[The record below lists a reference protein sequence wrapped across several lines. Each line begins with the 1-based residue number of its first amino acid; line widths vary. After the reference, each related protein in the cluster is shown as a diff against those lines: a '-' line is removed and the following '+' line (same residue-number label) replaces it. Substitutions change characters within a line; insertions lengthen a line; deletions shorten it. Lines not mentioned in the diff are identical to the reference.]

1 MRFFRQTDADMTQ
14 GPISGQLVRFA
25 IPMAI
30 GLLFQQLYNTVDT
43 VVVGQFVGKEALA
56 AVGSTSSIINTLV
69 GFSAGLSTGSSV
81 VISQCYGAHNDRD
94 LRTAV
99 HTTVGVTF
107 VLSLIF
113 TALGMVLVDPLL
125 RLMSTPQDVFPEAQ
139 TYLRIYFSG
148 LMGLLFYN
156 MGSGVLRAVGDSTR
170 PLYFLCFSALVN
182 TAFDLLFVIR
192 FGLGVAGVAYATI
205 LAQALSAVL
214 VLWVLTRDPGAYGIR
229 WRQLR
234 IDRPMFRRIFAI
246 GLPSGIQQAI
256 TAFSNVFV
264 QSYVNYFGSAC
275 MAGWSAYNKLDVFLT
290 IPIQSIGMA
299 STTFVGQNYGARRLE
314 RARNGVRKAQMLSVS
329 ITVVLSALV
338 ILSADRLIRL
348 FTTDPEV
355 IAFGVRF
362 VRLDSPFYFAMCFNQ
377 TYAGALRGV
386 GNAKAPMAIM
396 LFSFVL
402 FRQAYLLTVKLL
414 GNALVPVALAY
425 PVGWAMC
432 SILLGVC
439 FRRSVLYRGASFQ
452 ES

>member
-1 MRFFRQTDADMTQ
+1 MRFLHQKDADMTQ
-14 GPISGQLVRFA
+14 GPIAGQLVHFA

-94 LRTAV
+94 LRAAV

-107 VLSLIF
+107 ILSLVF
-113 TALGMVLVDPLL
+113 TALGVVLVEPLL
-125 RLMSTPQDVFPEAQ
+125 RLMSTPEDVFPEAR

-148 LMGLLFYN
+148 LTGLLFYN

-170 PLYFLCFSALVN
+170 PLYFLCFSAVVN
-182 TAFDLLFVIR
+182 TVFDLLFVIR
-192 FGLGVAGVAYATI
+192 FHLGVAGVAYATI

-214 VLWVLTRDPGAYGIR
+214 VLVVLTRDPGAYGIR
-229 WRQLR
+229 WRELR
-234 IDRPMFRRIFAI
+234 IDRRMFGRIFAI

-264 QSYVNYFGSAC
+264 QSYINFFGSAC

-299 STTFVGQNYGARRLE
+299 STTFVGQNYGAGKLE
-314 RARNGVRKAQMLSVS
+314 RARRGVQKAQLLSVS
-329 ITVVLSALV
+329 ITVALSLV
-338 ILSADRLIRL
+338 MILAAKEVIRL
-348 FTTDPEV
+348 FTTDPDV
-355 IAFGVRF
+355 MAFGVRF
-362 VRLDSPFYFAMCFNQ
+362 IQLNSPFYFAMCFNQ

-386 GNAKAPMAIM
+386 GTAKIPMAIM

-402 FRQAYLLTVKLL
+402 FRQAYLFTVKML
-414 GNALVPVALAY
+414 GNTLTAVALAY

-432 SILLGVC
+432 SILLGVF
-439 FRRSVLYRGASFQ
+439 FRRSVLCQKQSA
-452 ES
+452 